1 MSDEFESYKPRKNV
15 SVTVPAAIFALGLGI
30 IAGAIVGYVANSL
43 FSEPEINIPPPV
55 VLKEEISEEDLME
68 LCEELTDEEKA
79 RVLEVQDRVRSLQ
92 EELADKE
99 AELGQLREQQ
109 EVDEAQQVEARRVWR
124 EMEAEVAS
132 LRVQL
137 AEAEAERDELRV
149 ELTETLQD
157 LDRQIA
163 ETNRYKQEAI
173 RYKEESTV
181 NLWSAFLNNAKVQIC
196 DRGSRRRHAKC
207 HESVELALSS
217 EVRERFTTC
226 VDTYQ
231 AVPVLQKAEKDE
243 PLPQFAMELPEDNR
257 FTRKG
262 WFISFCDPTLPEA
275 RDPGLDLNFQPPT
288 THEAERTTEELLQ
301 ELGEMDED
309 EDLPDF
315 NPDDW

>member
-1 MSDEFESYKPRKNV
+1 MSDEPVSYKRKNV
-15 SVTVPAAIFALGLGI
+15 SVSVPVAIFALGIGV
-30 IAGAIVGYVANSL
+30 IAGAILGYVANL
-43 FSEPEINIPPPV
+43 MFSEPEINIPPPV
-55 VLKEEISEEDLME
+55 VLKEEISDEDLME

-99 AELGQLREQQ
+99 AQLVALQDQQ
-109 EVDEAQQVEARRVWR
+109 EVDEARQAEARRVWR
-124 EMEAEVAS
+124 DMEAEVAS

-137 AEAEAERDELRV
+137 AEAEAERDQLRV
-149 ELTETLQD
+149 ELTDTLQD

-207 HESVELALSS
+207 HESVEAALNAD
-217 EVRERFTTC
+217 VRSRFTTC
-226 VDTYQ
+226 VDSYQ
-231 AVPVLQKAEKDE
+231 AVPVLRKAEKDD
-243 PLPQFAMELPEDNR
+243 PIPQFAEELPEDNR

-262 WFISFCDPTLPEA
+262 WYISFCDPTLPEA
-275 RDPGLDLNFQPPT
+275 RDPGLDLDFQPPT
-288 THEAERTTEELLQ
+288 DDEELSTEELLQ

-309 EDLPDF
+309 DDLPDF